1 VKIGAVR
8 VIVTSP
14 GRNYVTVKV
23 ETDEGICGRGDA
35 TLAGRELAAGELAG
49 GELAVAAYLSE
60 HVAAPIGRW
69 DNLELVSQ
77 KGVRDRRW

>member
-8 VIVTSP
+8 VIVSSP
-14 GRNYVTVKV
+14 GRNYVTGKI
-23 ETDEGICGRGDA
+23 ETDDGICGGGDA
-35 TLAGRELAAGELAG
+35 TLAGRGLAG

-69 DNLELVSQ
+69 DNMELVSQ

>member
-14 GRNYVTVKV
+14 ERNYVTVKV

-35 TLAGRELAAGELAG
+35 TLAG